1 MEDPTVFEGVFDNL
15 MQQIDAGGNKEE
27 ILKHLKKSILEARLK
42 TSENPSYFVMTINM
56 NSSVSVRGTVQ
67 KRRDLLSIILRS
79 AFAPALIFC
88 QELPGKLETEVVPE
102 KYSYRRNENK
112 AAVIWDGDHFDGSS
126 EGFKTTNADIIKLR
140 DKIEKERGHASELL
154 PRILMV
160 KLTPRG
166 QERNESIL
174 AVSFHGPHK
183 GKSKEEKCETFRSLI
198 EFLKEVIKLRR
209 IHSYIVG
216 GDFNFDTLEV
226 ELPDKVIVSSTQPSP
241 RSLEK
246 QQESGRYIPNKDNFI
261 WYPHTAVIKV
271 SWTRALVF
279 CDENDK
285 SSDLT
290 EEEHETVNKSL
301 TSETT
306 KTTNATASGATGT
319 TKASEA
325 TKETKATDLLDHDPV
340 VGVLVFLLPP
350 KGVRQGLSKTF
361 ENMSMSDSQKGADA
375 TYPGTE

>member
-1 MEDPTVFEGVFDNL
+1 MENPTVFEGVFDNL
-15 MQQIDAGGNKEE
+15 IEQIEAGENNEE
-27 ILKHLKKSILEARLK
+27 ISNDLNKSILKARLK

-56 NSSVSVRGTVQ
+56 NGSASGRGGAQ

-79 AFAPALIFC
+79 AFPTALIFC
-88 QELPGKLETEVVPE
+88 QELPGKFEREVVPE
-102 KYSYRRNENK
+102 KYHCRRNENE
-112 AAVIWDGDHFDGSS
+112 AAVIWDGGHFDGSF
-126 EGFKTTNADIIKLR
+126 EGLETTNSEITELR
-140 DKIEKERGHASELL
+140 DKIIKERGHASELL
-154 PRILMV
+154 SRISMV

-174 AVSFHGPHK
+174 AVSFHGPYK

-209 IHSYIVG
+209 IPSYIVG

-261 WYPHTAVIKV
+261 WYPHAAVIKV
-271 SWTRALVF
+271 SWSRALVF

-290 EEEHETVNKSL
+290 KEEHETVPR
-301 TSETT
+301 
-306 KTTNATASGATGT
+306 
-319 TKASEA
+319 EA
-325 TKETKATDLLDHDPV
+325 KYLLDHDPI
-340 VGVLVFLLPP
+340 VGVLDFLPR
-350 KGVRQGLSKTF
+350 KARQDLSKKF
-361 ENMSMSDSQKGADA
+361 EKMSLSDN
-375 TYPGTE
+375 